1 MSQVSKAA
9 LLSALDQISS
19 VRGVVNSQLDTI
31 SGTVQAAIDQITT
44 DDVAANTGG
53 TVVTQP
59 SGVVAVLTNEQIE
72 EAANAAADAVRSDL
86 RQFQP
91 VAEPLPNT
99 AGTGT
104 VVIQPGATGVTVAGG
119 IDPATGNAG
128 AAIGSAGVADV
139 IQNDPT
145 ANVG

>member
-9 LLSALDQISS
+9 LLSALDQINT
-19 VRGVVNSQLDTI
+19 VRSAVNSQLDTI

-44 DDVAANTGG
+44 DDAANTGG
-53 TVVTQP
+53 TVVTQTP

-99 AGTGT
+99 GVAP
-104 VVIQPGATGVTVAGG
+104 VVIQPGADGVTVTGG
-119 IDPATGNAG
+119 VDPATGNAG

-145 ANVG
+145 ANIG

>member
-9 LLSALDQISS
+9 LLSALDQIST
-19 VRGVVNSQLDTI
+19 VRGAINSQLDTI

-44 DDVAANTGG
+44 DDAANTGG
-53 TVVTQP
+53 TVVTQPP

-99 AGTGT
+99 AGTAT
-104 VVIQPGATGVTVAGG
+104 VVIQPGADGVTVAG
-119 IDPATGNAG
+119 IDPVTGNAG
-128 AAIGSAGVADV
+128 AVIGSAGVADV